1 MTFLFLLL
9 VVVLGGLKLANMS
22 ARIQHLEDQMAGRV
36 QAPAVP
42 SKPLP
47 QATPHVVAQPMAPP
61 VVSAMASEQPA
72 VPVAQQVAPT
82 ASMAKPAGPSLG
94 EQFVTW
100 FKEDWLLKVGALF
113 LLMGL
118 GWFISYAF
126 IHNWIGPAGRI
137 AIGVVIGFLIMLLG
151 YVRIK
156 QFAHQGEIFLV
167 VGATTVLLTLYAARS
182 VYDFFTPALALGF
195 MFITAA
201 LVAIVSVR
209 EKSHSLATSS
219 LIMALI
225 APLFVEEFSTDFV
238 GLFMYLIAVI
248 LGTMWIV
255 ALRHQRILVTIA
267 LVGTWFYSLTVFD
280 GIGRM
285 TTSDQ
290 NIMYAL
296 ASICAA
302 IFFVGSVLSNAKGDR
317 ESDGYDVASALG
329 VGSFVWAWSVVALAK
344 DVQSGAL
351 LLWAV
356 LFVAGAMYAYA
367 FTKRSSPLLLYGGVS
382 ALLLGVALSLEF
394 DGATLTNAWTLEAA
408 ILTIVTLLITRKV
421 HIAQIAS
428 VAFIVPVARSFMHIR
443 WYGAGSLEDAVA
455 LALLSAAFFVSSV
468 LFYYYKSEDA
478 RSKQG
483 SAVFSALGIVYL
495 LLATAVQYSDTTLA
509 TIWSLEV
516 ALFVLA
522 VYLIDLKKLSAQIAS
537 IAFIVPVL
545 GSLSSVFSS
554 AWEAGIMHQDMLV
567 LMVLAVVL
575 LALGALLRGHD
586 TNEGGEAQKGQTDGG
601 AVLLVL
607 SSIYFATILWLSSP
621 TIFSEEFA
629 VMGSLVIYTLFGLF
643 FYLSG
648 RMHDH
653 AEKRAYGATVL
664 GLVIARLLIVDVWGM
679 ELAGK
684 IVTFLLI
691 GALLMSTAFI
701 GRARH
706 I

>member
-1 MTFLFLLL
+1 
-9 VVVLGGLKLANMS
+9 
-22 ARIQHLEDQMAGRV
+22 
-36 QAPAVP
+36 
-42 SKPLP
+42 
-47 QATPHVVAQPMAPP
+47 
-61 VVSAMASEQPA
+61 
-72 VPVAQQVAPT
+72 
-82 ASMAKPAGPSLG
+82 
-94 EQFVTW
+94 
-100 FKEDWLLKVGALF
+100 
-113 LLMGL
+113 
-118 GWFISYAF
+118 
-126 IHNWIGPAGRI
+126 
-137 AIGVVIGFLIMLLG
+137 
-151 YVRIK
+151 
-156 QFAHQGEIFLV
+156 
-167 VGATTVLLTLYAARS
+167 
-182 VYDFFTPALALGF
+182 
-195 MFITAA
+195 
-201 LVAIVSVR
+201 
-209 EKSHSLATSS
+209 
-219 LIMALI
+219 
-225 APLFVEEFSTDFV
+225 
-238 GLFMYLIAVI
+238 
-248 LGTMWIV
+248 
-255 ALRHQRILVTIA
+255 
-267 LVGTWFYSLTVFD
+267 
-280 GIGRM
+280 
-285 TTSDQ
+285 
-290 NIMYAL
+290 
-296 ASICAA
+296 
-302 IFFVGSVLSNAKGDR
+302 
-317 ESDGYDVASALG
+317 
-329 VGSFVWAWSVVALAK
+329 
-344 DVQSGAL
+344 
-351 LLWAV
+351 
-356 LFVAGAMYAYA
+356 
-367 FTKRSSPLLLYGGVS
+367 
-382 ALLLGVALSLEF
+382 
-394 DGATLTNAWTLEAA
+394 
-408 ILTIVTLLITRKV
+408 
-421 HIAQIAS
+421 
-428 VAFIVPVARSFMHIR
+428 
-443 WYGAGSLEDAVA
+443 
-455 LALLSAAFFVSSV
+455 
-468 LFYYYKSEDA
+468 
-478 RSKQG
+478 
-483 SAVFSALGIVYL
+483 VYL